1 MSIDPTNSDPS
12 DPNPGIE
19 IDCTTYTEI
28 LRNLIDTMRT
38 TDFSNEIGG
47 LSFIMGVVNDIY
59 DPATNE
65 RSLDRSSDMVTGLS
79 LLLLM
84 TLAESGEPNGVA
96 LRVADLLEE
105 TTDEM
110 GPTISMPAFDREVF
124 EQMVEV
130 SECVTLTMEELI
142 ERSDL
147 PLEEIV
153 TLSTDL
159 ARLDNVDD
167 VESLFRQIDGE
178 Q

>member
-1 MSIDPTNSDPS
+1 MSIEPANGDPS
-12 DPNPGIE
+12 DPNQGTE
-19 IDCTTYTEI
+19 IDCTAYTEI
-28 LRNLIDTMRT
+28 LRHLIDTMRT

-47 LSFIMGVVNDIY
+47 LSFIMQVVNDIY
-59 DPATNE
+59 DPETNE
-65 RSLDRSSDMVTGLS
+65 RSINRSSDMVTGLS
-79 LLLLM
+79 LLVLM
-84 TLAESGEPNGVA
+84 TLAESGEPNEVA
-96 LRVADLLEE
+96 RRVAELLED

-110 GPTISMPAFDREVF
+110 GPTISMPMFDQDVF
-124 EQMVEV
+124 EQMVDV

-159 ARLDNVDD
+159 ARLDTVDD

-178 Q
+178 